1 MYIPSSRSGVRI
13 MQTRGKKACFQFPE
27 CSLSYAKIMRGERN
41 SKAGKPCFPGL
52 DIAEPK
58 LILCKD
64 NANERKE
71 SVLSVSRV
79 QLIFYKDTQISLF
92 SPSPL
97 FIITT
102 LE

>member
-13 MQTRGKKACFQFPE
+13 MQ
-27 CSLSYAKIMRGERN
+27 GERN
-41 SKAGKPCFPGL
+41 SKAGKPCFTGL

-92 SPSPL
+92 SQSPL

>member
-1 MYIPSSRSGVRI
+1 MYIPSSRSDVR
-13 MQTRGKKACFQFPE
+13 
-27 CSLSYAKIMRGERN
+27 IMRGERN
-41 SKAGKPCFPGL
+41 SKAGKPCFTGL

-79 QLIFYKDTQISLF
+79 QLILCKDTQISLF

-97 FIITT
+97 CIITT
-102 LE
+102 SE